1 MSVVNTNTNAVKVQA
16 ALVQSTRNIDQTM
29 ASLSTGKRINSAADD
44 AAGSAIGTKLA
55 TQSRSLNMAVR
66 NTNDGISMMQTADGA
81 AGGIQDMLYRMKELA
96 VQAVN
101 DTYSADERFVL
112 NDEFQHLESQIR
124 DTVANTTWSSTSLR
138 PMKLLD
144 GSLNEGSGV
153 ATYHIGAMAGDGVA
167 VTFADFDLSSQPLT
181 TVRSLSTAS
190 DASTALTSIDGAIN
204 QVSSARAT
212 WGAAMNRLVHAG
224 DNATQVS
231 RNLVESHSRIMDT
244 DYAQATA
251 ELARSMILNEAG
263 SAMLSQANQQPYY
276 VLALLS

>member
-1 MSVVNTNTNAVKVQA
+1 MSVVNTNTNALRVEG
-16 ALVQSTRNIDQTM
+16 ALVQNTRRLDHTM

-44 AAGSAIGTKLA
+44 AAGSAIGAKLA
-55 TQSRSLNMAVR
+55 TQAKSLNMAVR
-66 NTNDGISMMQTADGA
+66 NTNDGISMIQTADGA

-96 VQAVN
+96 VQAGN
-101 DTYSADERFVL
+101 DTYSAEERFVL

-124 DTVANTTWSSTSLR
+124 DTVANTTWNS
-138 PMKLLD
+138 MKLLD
-144 GSLNEGSGV
+144 GSLNSNSGV
-153 ATYHIGAMAGDGVA
+153 ATYHVGAAAGDGVA
-167 VTFADFDLSSQPLT
+167 VTFADFDLSAQPLT
-181 TVRSLSTAS
+181 TARTIDTAS
-190 DASTALTSIDGAIN
+190 NATTALTSIDGAIN
-204 QVSSARAT
+204 QISTARAT

-231 RNLVESHSRIMDT
+231 RNLVESQSRIMDT

-251 ELARSMILNEAG
+251 ELARAMIMNEAG

>member
-1 MSVVNTNTNAVKVQA
+1 MSVVNTNTNALRA
-16 ALVQSTRNIDQTM
+16 EGALVQNTRRLDQTL
-29 ASLSTGKRINSAADD
+29 ATLSTGKRINSSADD
-44 AAGSAIGTKLA
+44 AAGSAISTKLA

-96 VQAVN
+96 VQAGN
-101 DTYSADERFVL
+101 DSYSAEDRYVL

-124 DTVANTTWSSTSLR
+124 DTVANTTWNS
-138 PMKLLD
+138 MKLLD
-144 GSLNEGSGV
+144 GSLNSNSGV
-153 ATYHIGAMAGDGVA
+153 ATYHVGAAARDGVA
-167 VTFADFDLSSQPLT
+167 VTFADFDLSAQPLT
-181 TVRSLSTAS
+181 TARMIDTAS
-190 DASTALTSIDGAIN
+190 NASNALTSIDGAIN
-204 QVSSARAT
+204 QISTARAT
-212 WGAAMNRLVHAG
+212 WGAAMSRLVHAG

-251 ELARSMILNEAG
+251 ELAHAMILDQAG
-263 SAMLSQANQQPYY
+263 SAMLTQANQQPYY

>member
-1 MSVVNTNTNAVKVQA
+1 MSVVNTNTNALRA
-16 ALVQSTRNIDQTM
+16 EGALVQNTRRLDQTL
-29 ASLSTGKRINSAADD
+29 ATLSTGKRINSSADD
-44 AAGSAIGTKLA
+44 AAGSAISTKLA

-96 VQAVN
+96 VQAGN
-101 DTYSADERFVL
+101 DSYSAEDRYVL

-124 DTVANTTWSSTSLR
+124 DTVANTTWNS
-138 PMKLLD
+138 MKLLD
-144 GSLNEGSGV
+144 GSLNSNSGV
-153 ATYHIGAMAGDGVA
+153 ATYHVGAAARDGVA
-167 VTFADFDLSSQPLT
+167 VTFADFDLSAQPLT
-181 TVRSLSTAS
+181 TARMIDTAS
-190 DASTALTSIDGAIN
+190 NASNALTSIDGAIN
-204 QVSSARAT
+204 QISTARAT
-212 WGAAMNRLVHAG
+212 WGAAMSRLVHAG

-251 ELARSMILNEAG
+251 ELARAMILDQAG
-263 SAMLSQANQQPYY
+263 SAMFTQANQQPYY

>member
-1 MSVVNTNTNAVKVQA
+1 MSVVNTNTNALRA
-16 ALVQSTRNIDQTM
+16 EGALVQNTRRLDQTL
-29 ASLSTGKRINSAADD
+29 ATLSTGKRINSSAND
-44 AAGSAIGTKLA
+44 AAGSAISVKLA
-55 TQSRSLNMAVR
+55 TQSRSLDMAVR
-66 NTNDGISMMQTADGA
+66 NTNDGISMIQTADGA

-101 DTYSADERFVL
+101 DTYSAEERHVL

-124 DTVANTTWSSTSLR
+124 DTVANTTWNNL
-138 PMKLLD
+138 KLLD
-144 GSLNEGSGV
+144 GTLNSGVQGAIAGV
-153 ATYHIGAMAGDGVA
+153 ATYHVGAAAGDGIA
-167 VTFADFDLSSQPLT
+167 VTFADFDLSTEP
-181 TVRSLSTAS
+181 LSTARNLDTAS
-190 DASTALTSIDGAIN
+190 NASTALTSIDGAIN
-204 QVSSARAT
+204 QISSARAT

-244 DYAQATA
+244 DYAKATA
-251 ELARSMILNEAG
+251 ELARAMILDQAG

>member
-1 MSVVNTNTNAVKVQA
+1 MSVVNTNTNALRVEA
-16 ALVQSTRNIDQTM
+16 ALVQNTRRLDLTM
-29 ASLSTGKRINSAADD
+29 ATLSTGKRINSAADD
-44 AAGSAIGTKLA
+44 AAGSAIGTKLT
-55 TQSRSLNMAVR
+55 TQARSLNMAVR

-96 VQAVN
+96 VQASN
-101 DTYSADERFVL
+101 DTYSAEDRAVL

-124 DTVANTTWSSTSLR
+124 DTVTNTTWNSMR
-138 PMKLLD
+138 LLD
-144 GSLNEGSGV
+144 GSLNSNSGV
-153 ATYHIGAMAGDGVA
+153 ATYHVGASAGDGVA
-167 VTFADFDLSSQPLT
+167 VTFADFDLSTQPLT

-204 QVSSARAT
+204 QVSAARAT
-212 WGAAMNRLVHAG
+212 WGAAMNRMVHAG
-224 DNATQVS
+224 DIAANVS
-231 RNLVESHSRIMDT
+231 MNLAESNSRIVDT

-276 VLALLS
+276 VLALLQ